1 LTREKL
7 LHVKILHIISSG
19 GMYGAEAVILNLS
32 RTLNEGSHSSVL
44 GVFSN
49 SANPNLQL
57 HEAAARGNIE
67 SHLIPCDG
75 QIDRTVTTSIRD
87 LAARTNADLV
97 HAHGYKADIYT
108 YFALRRSN
116 IPLVSTCH
124 TWYDNDLF
132 VSLYGMADRLILRTF
147 AAVVAVSDE
156 VKQRLLNA
164 GVHADRIHLIQN
176 GIDLRPFDNATPS
189 LRKNFA
195 DNPPIVGLVG
205 RLSTEKGVDIFLRA
219 AASVLTELPS
229 TKFVVVGDGPDR
241 EKLESLI
248 DELKI
253 RASVSMLGRREDM
266 PYVYASFEIM
276 VSASRQE
283 GLPIAILEGMASRR
297 PLIAT
302 SVGAVPT
309 AVLDGCTGV
318 LLPPEDV
325 EALALEIVSLLKDSS
340 RRESLGAAA
349 RKLVEE
355 EFSAERMTADY
366 LRVYEEAT
374 AARDRNSAR
383 HFRSRVFSQG
393 KRK

>member
-1 LTREKL
+1 
-7 LHVKILHIISSG
+7 
-19 GMYGAEAVILNLS
+19 MYGAEAVILNLS

-57 HEAAARGNIE
+57 HEAAAREDIE
-67 SHLIPCDG
+67 SRLIPCDG
-75 QIDRTVTTSIRD
+75 QIDRTVIASIRN
-87 LAARTNADLV
+87 LSARTNVDIV

-108 YFALRRSN
+108 YFALRGSD

-132 VSLYGMADRLILRTF
+132 VSLYGMADRLILRRF

-156 VKQRLLNA
+156 VKRRLLKA
-164 GVHADRIHLIQN
+164 GVQEGKIHLVRN

-189 LRKNFA
+189 LRKNFV

-219 AASVLTELPS
+219 AARVLTELPS
-229 TKFVVVGDGPDR
+229 TKFVVVGEGPDR
-241 EKLESLI
+241 EKLELLI

-253 RASVSMLGRREDM
+253 RESVSMLGHRDDM
-266 PYVYASFEIM
+266 PSVYASFEIM

-302 SVGAVPT
+302 TVGAVPT
-309 AVLDGCTGV
+309 VVLNGRTGV
-318 LLPPEDV
+318 VLPPENF
-325 EALALEIVSLLKDSS
+325 EALASEIVSLLNDSS

-366 LRVYEEAT
+366 LRVYEEAA
-374 AARDRNSAR
+374 AARDKNFAR
-383 HFRSRVFSQG
+383 HFKSRASSQG
-393 KRK
+393 KTK